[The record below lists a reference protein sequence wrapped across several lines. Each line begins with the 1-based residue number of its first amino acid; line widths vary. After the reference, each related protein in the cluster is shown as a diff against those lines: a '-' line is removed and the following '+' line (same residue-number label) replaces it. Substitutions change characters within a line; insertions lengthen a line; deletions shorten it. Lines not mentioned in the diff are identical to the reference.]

1 MHATRPGRCFAA
13 ALILCGTLTVVCES
27 HAESPNR
34 KGAKKYSLR
43 YKFQS
48 GEVLRYKV
56 KHAANIRSNID
67 GTSQEVET
75 RSESVKAWKVTDVL
89 PSGEIQFVHLVES
102 VKMSNRTPGKGETSY
117 DSTADEEPPKGY
129 ETAARAIGIPLSVL
143 KISPSGDILDREEKH
158 PQPPTSDDLPIT
170 LELPGKPIAVGEKWT
185 TTYEIEA
192 ERKGGT
198 KTEVRTRRLC
208 RLKSVSRGVAAIE
221 VKYDVLTP
229 ISPYIEAQLVQRLTK
244 GLVRFDIEAGRFI
257 SQRQD
262 VDKNILGFAGATS
275 SMRYESRFR
284 EDLIAPQKKVAR
296 KR

>member
-1 MHATRPGRCFAA
+1 MHTNRFCRIISAALLLVAGLAA
-13 ALILCGTLTVVCES
+13 ANES
-27 HAESPNR
+27 QADSPERN
-34 KGAKKYSLR
+34 GGKKYLLR

-48 GEVLRYKV
+48 GEVLRYNV

-67 GTSQEVET
+67 GTSQEVEM
-75 RSESVKAWKVTDVL
+75 RSESIKAWKVTDVL
-89 PSGEIQFVHLVES
+89 PEGSIQFVHLVES

-117 DSTADEEPPKGY
+117 DSTADEQAPKGY
-129 ETAARAIGIPLSVL
+129 ETAARAVGVPLSVL
-143 KISPSGDILDREEKH
+143 KISPSGKILDREEKH

-170 LELPGKPIAVGEKWT
+170 LELPEQRIAVGEKWT

-192 ERKGGT
+192 ESKGGA

-208 RLKSVSRGVAAIE
+208 RLKSVSRGVATIE

-244 GLVRFDIEAGRFI
+244 GTVRFDIRSGRLI

-284 EDLIAPQKKVAR
+284 EDLIPPQKKVAR